1 MPHGCML
8 FGARQVG
15 GRLIAVIGLSQA
27 FMDKIG
33 SLEGGGVHGT
43 LRPKPRVSNHK
54 IVKGQS
60 FLSKLAFYQ
69 KPRKRIV
76 SMDDYKTIIK
86 RIASLL
92 TTISEKRDKPIKGAA
107 NSYRMISEA
116 ICKSVIISNNDIP
129 TGKLEKLISDAT
141 KIIKDIEM
149 SRDAEIFNANI
160 RYIQGIGNSYS
171 HDASGSNFVEYDS
184 QKDAIA
190 ALYKIIRIV
199 FFGNNDIEPPIL
211 PEFMRSKFPL
221 RLLYRGTFENL
232 RGDDVV
238 ALWHPKLKRQTKHK
252 QADNGTR
259 VYYDYI
265 EIEVS
270 QQITIGAIFLRER
283 SSLEKSI
290 GDFKRLCEK
299 YPSELHII
307 TPRVYRTDNREIDRK
322 KSIRDISSDYLKDQ
336 IVTVSYFDEFVWN
349 NCLPKNQIELA
360 IKSQGK
366 EDIIPQSIIL
376 EQGCD
381 INSHEKKKVVFLSA
395 TDFRDVSKNDSVV
408 SVTDLYRL
416 SLREQILDEQLEAHN
431 FEINL
436 GCGNFVLIIDG
447 FDELESHLGESLD
460 FEMFV
465 SSLIELESCFRNLL
479 VIMTVR
485 DYNIERFMEFE
496 QITICRLQGFSKE
509 DTNKYLRKRLPIYCG
524 CQQNMPPQRFLKKET
539 KTRIN
544 SGVKE

>member
-1 MPHGCML
+1 
-8 FGARQVG
+8 
-15 GRLIAVIGLSQA
+15 
-27 FMDKIG
+27 
-33 SLEGGGVHGT
+33 
-43 LRPKPRVSNHK
+43 
-54 IVKGQS
+54 
-60 FLSKLAFYQ
+60 
-69 KPRKRIV
+69 
-76 SMDDYKTIIK
+76 MDDYKTIIK